1 MAYLNLP
8 LTLVT
13 LIAVPV
19 IIWLIAVC
27 NLKMEKAFTN
37 MYERIAD
44 VNARVEDSVAG
55 MRVVQ
60 SFTNETHEKARFAVF
75 NRKLR
80 EAKLRAYFVMGYA
93 HSATQLLMR
102 VMTLIVLLFGAFF
115 VMRGSLS
122 YGELVG
128 FLLIA
133 NIFVKPFEKILAL
146 LEIYPKGM
154 AGFKRFQEL
163 LAVEPDVADAPD
175 AVPAGPFRGD
185 IEFRGVT
192 FGYDGHQKVLEGI
205 DLSIRAGETVAFVG
219 PSGAGKTTLVSL
231 IPRY

>member
-1 MAYLNLP
+1 
-8 LTLVT
+8 
-13 LIAVPV
+13 
-19 IIWLIAVC
+19 
-27 NLKMEKAFTN
+27 
-37 MYERIAD
+37 
-44 VNARVEDSVAG
+44 
-55 MRVVQ
+55 
-60 SFTNETHEKARFAVF
+60 
-75 NRKLR
+75 
-80 EAKLRAYFVMGYA
+80 

-231 IPRY
+231 IPRYYEIDGGEIRIDGTDIRKYTLRSLRSQIGVVQQDVYLFAGTIRENIAYGRLDATEEEI